1 MSEAGYRPHVVD
13 NLRSLLAEP
22 GGPALGLSQAA
33 AFVSDALGEHDWTGL
48 RVALLVPDSTRTAPL
63 HTLFPALAHALR
75 TAAHVDVIVALGTH
89 PPMTPEAIDQMLG
102 VDGQQRAV
110 HYPNLTVHNHAWD
123 DPSALCVVGVIG
135 LREAALLSDGLLADE
150 VVVRINRLVADADHV
165 VICGPVFPHE
175 VAGFSG
181 GAKYLFP
188 GVSGPEVIDFTHW
201 LGALATSMATVGVR
215 NTVVRRVIHRAAA
228 LVRPPVSCLAFVLAG
243 TDLHGIWYGGY
254 EPVFDAAADLSAQ
267 LNIHWVER
275 PVRTVV
281 SIPSQ
286 RYEDLWTAAKAVY
299 KTEPIVADDGEVVV
313 FAPWLRDVSVT
324 HGALIA
330 KVGYHVRDYFLAQPE
345 RFADVPRAVLA
356 HSTHVKGA
364 GRYDAAS
371 GQELPRIRV
380 TLATGI
386 DELQVRAL
394 GLGYRDPA
402 GVDLAALADD
412 PDTLVVRN
420 AGEQLFRLGPRVP
433 VAPAPTGA
441 RL

>member
-1 MSEAGYRPHVVD
+1 MSGAGYRPHVVD

-33 AFVSDALGEHDWTGL
+33 AFISDALGDRDWTGL

-63 HTLFPALAHALR
+63 GVFFPAIATALR
-75 TAAHVDVIVALGTH
+75 SAARVDVVIALGTH
-89 PPMTPEAIDQMLG
+89 PPMTGDAIDAMLG
-102 VDGQQRAV
+102 VDARQRAARF
-110 HYPNLTVHNHAWD
+110 PNVSVHNHAWD

-135 LREAALLSDGLLADE
+135 PREAAWLSDGLLADE
-150 VVVRINRLVADADHV
+150 VVVRMNRLVADSDHV

-188 GVSGPEVIDFTHW
+188 GVAGPEVIDFTHW
-201 LGALATSMATVGVR
+201 LGALATSMETVGVR
-215 NTVVRRVIHRAAA
+215 DTVVRRVIHRAAS
-228 LVRPPVSCLAFVLAG
+228 LVRPPVSCLAFVLSG

-254 EPVFDAAADLSAQ
+254 EPVFVAAADLSAR
-267 LNIHWVER
+267 LNIHWVPR
-275 PVRTVV
+275 PVRTVI

-286 RYEDLWTAAKAVY
+286 RYDDLWTAAKAVY
-299 KTEPIVADDGEVVV
+299 KTEPIVADGGEVVV
-313 FAPWLRDVSVT
+313 FAPWLREVSVT

-330 KVGYHVRDYFLAQPE
+330 KVGYHVRDYFLAQPD

-364 GRYDAAS
+364 GTYDAAS

-386 DELQVRAL
+386 DEPQVRSLA
-394 GLGYRDPA
+394 LGYRDPA
-402 GVDLAALADD
+402 AVDVTALAAD
-412 PDTLVVRN
+412 PDTLVVRD
-420 AGEQLFRLGPRVP
+420 AGEQLFRLAP
-433 VAPAPTGA
+433 VPTGE
-441 RL
+441 LQ